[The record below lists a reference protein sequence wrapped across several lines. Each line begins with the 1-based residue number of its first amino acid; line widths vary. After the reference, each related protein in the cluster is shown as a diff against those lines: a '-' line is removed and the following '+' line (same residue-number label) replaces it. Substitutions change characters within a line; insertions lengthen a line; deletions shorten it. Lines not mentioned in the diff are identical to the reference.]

1 MEAGGLN
8 ARDGLLRAPEL
19 FVRCVTIGFVGR
31 VKVGH
36 DAFDLERWAG
46 PEASEKGV
54 EIGGEIHTLATHAG
68 IDFEMHRD
76 CGSVRTAC
84 CGIEFVEVGG
94 IPDYGD
100 EVLTQQLLALTGKD
114 ASDSE
119 DAGIGT

>member
-19 FVRCVTIGFVGR
+19 FIVRLTVGLIR
-31 VKVGH
+31 CVKVGH

-46 PEASEKGV
+46 LEASEKGV
-54 EIGGEIHTLATHAG
+54 EIGGEIHTLAAHTAV
-68 IDFEMHRD
+68 DFKMHQD

-100 EVLTQQLLALTGKD
+100 EVLTQHLLALTGKD